1 MGNLVWA
8 FGALGIEMPH
18 GDEKPMIPPLKW
30 PCFHINSKQPL
41 MSIEQ
46 LKSVWKP
53 PLQERQMMFV

>member
-8 FGALGIEMPH
+8 FGALGIEMPQGH
-18 GDEKPMIPPLKW
+18 EKPTIPPLKW
-30 PCFHINSKQPL
+30 PCFLINSKQPL